1 MINTVMNTVI
11 NTVINVINTMVNA
24 RVIHMVTGRSKP
36 RANAKKS
43 VPPSRARYE
52 EANPA
57 VTVRIS
63 QELREKLGEL
73 KEKQGLSV
81 GDVLRIGLE
90 MATPDLNVAHERG
103 TKEGYEVAR
112 REYEVKYRCGR
123 CGRRHLSITEVT
135 EKKAAASLMEQAGW
149 YSPDCR

>member
-1 MINTVMNTVI
+1 
-11 NTVINVINTMVNA
+11 
-24 RVIHMVTGRSKP
+24 MVTGRSRP
-36 RANAKKS
+36 RAKAKKS

-73 KEKQGLSV
+73 KEKQGLSL

-90 MATPDLNVAHERG
+90 MATPDLDAAHG
-103 TKEGYEVAR
+103 LGMKEGYEVAR

-123 CGRRHLSITEVT
+123 CGRPHLSIIEDE
-135 EKKAAASLMEQAGW
+135 EKEAAASLMEQDGW
-149 YSPDCR
+149 YSEDCR